1 MTVSELKEKARQ
13 IRLETIEMVAKATSG
28 HPGGSLSATDLL
40 VALYYSKMRLYEDP
54 HDERR
59 DRFVLSKGHANPP
72 LYAILADKGY
82 VDKDELNYLR
92 RLHHPFQGHPE
103 SNKCPGIDCSTGS
116 LGQGISVATGMAL
129 GFKLRKDDNRVYAMV
144 GDGEL
149 DEGLCWEAFMAAANY
164 KLDNLTVIVD
174 RNMLQLDGNTEEIMA
189 HGDLKAKFEAFGF
202 LTDVIDGHDFEE
214 ILAALDRHEEGKP
227 HCIIAKTVKGKGV
240 SYMENN
246 VDWHGSV
253 PKGEQLET
261 ALRELGGKQ

>member
-1 MTVSELKEKARQ
+1 MEKAQ
-13 IRLETIEMVAKATSG
+13 LIQKAQKIRLDTIEMIAKATSG
-28 HPGGSLSATDLL
+28 HPGGSLSSTDLM
-40 VALYYSKMRLYEDP
+40 VALYYSKMRLYDDP

-82 VDKDELNYLR
+82 VSKDELNYLR

-116 LGQGISVATGMAL
+116 LGQGVSVATGMAL
-129 GFKLRKDDNRVYAMV
+129 GFKLKKQDNKVFV
-144 GDGEL
+144 ITGDGEL
-149 DEGLCWEAFMAAANY
+149 DEGLCWEAFQAAANY

-174 RNMLQLDGNTEEIMA
+174 RNMLQLDGNTEDVMA

-202 LTDVIDGHDFEE
+202 TCDVIDGHNFDE
-214 ILAALDRHEEGKP
+214 ILKALDHVEEGKP

-240 SYMENN
+240 SYMENSL
-246 VDWHGSV
+246 DWHGTA
-253 PKGEQLET
+253 PKGENLEI
-261 ALRELGGKQ
+261 ARKELGGK